1 MDTAASDF
9 DAGAWSAAAMDHFRL
24 RKYRGPEVW
33 ARVRQAY
40 EAGESGPSVAQRF
53 DVGLANLRK
62 KCRLEGW
69 SRRHQAERSDR
80 ELPGERIAAAR
91 EFGDD
96 QAEDGADDGP
106 IDRQAALAACLD
118 HAAAAMARGEGQ
130 AALAALKAAR
140 AYTELTGQLRDPEA
154 EAAATAH
161 RWRLVEEVCR
171 LEAIEKEA
179 QNMAGRMLADTPS
192 GSAAEIAMMYHW
204 RAEHLGPEIAA
215 RDHAKAM
222 AEGRAEY
229 YWDEAGVL
237 LPLEPSVTG
246 MLRRPKV
253 GEGREA

>member
-1 MDTAASDF
+1 ME
-9 DAGAWSAAAMDHFRL
+9 HFRL

-62 KCRLEGW
+62 KCRREGW
-69 SRRHQAERSDR
+69 SRRHQAERADR
-80 ELPGERIAAAR
+80 DLPGGRMAAAR
-91 EFGDD
+91 DP
-96 QAEDGADDGP
+96 AEDGATGGP

-140 AYTELTGQLRDPEA
+140 AFTELTGQLRDPEA

-179 QNMAGRMLADTPS
+179 LNMAERMLDGTPC
-192 GSAAEIAMMYHW
+192 GSAADIARMYHW

-215 RDHAKAM
+215 RDHARAV
-222 AEGRAEY
+222 AEGKARY

-237 LPLEPSVTG
+237 LPLEPSVIG
-246 MLRRPKV
+246 LVRRPGV
-253 GEGREA
+253 GE